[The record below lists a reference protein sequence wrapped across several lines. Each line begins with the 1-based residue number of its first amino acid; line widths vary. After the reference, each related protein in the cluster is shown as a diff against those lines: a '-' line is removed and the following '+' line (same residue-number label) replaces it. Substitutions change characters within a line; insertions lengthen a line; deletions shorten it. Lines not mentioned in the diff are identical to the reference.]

1 MTITIWRERGERC
14 DEVLV
19 RQDRPGMYSYS
30 RNEGD
35 RWYAT
40 DPGGEDRE
48 RKTAAIA
55 LGVTV
60 DDVERVDR
68 FLCPFCREAVIH
80 FKDAL
85 SVREF
90 RISKLCQKCQ
100 DGYFDEP
107 PDPFAHEF
115 EQSMGLA
122 QGMDLVNERRRQER
136 EKG

>member
-1 MTITIWRERGERC
+1 
-14 DEVLV
+14 
-19 RQDRPGMYSYS
+19 MYSYS

-60 DDVERVDR
+60 DDVVRVE
-68 FLCPFCREAVIH
+68 FPCPFCKKAVSH

-90 RISKLCQKCQ
+90 RISKLCQGCQ

-122 QGMDLVNERRRQER
+122 QGMHLVNKKRRKEQ